1 MSPVGWIEQDVD
13 PAPQDR
19 CVLCGVDRL
28 THNDFDCAK
37 WVPEADICGVCDGM
51 GVLGDVRRSDYDGR
65 RCDACGGLGYV
76 ESSSVEEDP
85 A

>member
-28 THNDFDCAK
+28 TLNDFDCAK
-37 WVPEADICGVCDGM
+37 WVAEADICPQCEGA
-51 GVLGDVRRSDYDGR
+51 GVLGDVRRADYDGR
-65 RCDACGGLGYV
+65 RCDACAGQGYV
-76 ESSSVEEDP
+76 ESSSQAGEP